1 MRIESPKPS
10 FILLAA
16 VVSIAGCSSHYVTP
30 GGPAQLGLLAS
41 EGRIG
46 IATDAEPDDLGNGAE
61 GTAMPRRQGR
71 KASPAGPRAEAKA
84 PVDPSAAI
92 AERLKVMPSETW
104 PAGIA
109 LARVQAAGY
118 RSGSCAGVDRGSISI
133 VSAGDLEH
141 ENDASTIA
149 GWPSVRGLVR
159 LTPII
164 VPPCGSAMLAL
175 REGAA
180 TMRADILA
188 LYTIDTDFRVDNADV
203 GPLTLLTLG
212 LAPTRQAVVST
223 TASIAFFDVRTGFC
237 FGAAEGSAADDQV
250 ANAWTSSQAVD
261 DARKRAE
268 RLAFERML
276 VEAGRAWEGI
286 ARQAL
291 ATK

>member
-1 MRIESPKPS
+1 MRIDTPTPS

-16 VVSIAGCSSHYVTP
+16 VATLAGCSSHYVTP

-41 EGRIG
+41 EGRPG
-46 IATDAEPDDLGNGAE
+46 MVADTDAGDSVDEVE
-61 GTAMPRRQGR
+61 STATPRKQGR
-71 KASPAGPRAEAKA
+71 RASSSGSRSEAKA
-84 PVDPSAAI
+84 PVDPAVAI
-92 AERLKVMPSETW
+92 AERMKLMPSATW

-109 LARVQAAGY
+109 LARVQASGY

-149 GWPSVRGLVR
+149 GWPSVRGFVR
-159 LTPII
+159 LTPIL
-164 VPPCGSAMLAL
+164 VPASGSAMLSL
-175 REGAA
+175 RQGAA

-188 LYTIDTDFRVDNADV
+188 LYTIDTDFRVDDADV
-203 GPLTLLTLG
+203 GPLSIVTLG
-212 LAPTRQAVVST
+212 LAPTRNAVVST

-237 FGAAEGSAADDQV
+237 YGAAEGSATDDQI

-276 VEAGRAWEGI
+276 TEAGKAWQGI
-286 ARQAL
+286 SAQAL